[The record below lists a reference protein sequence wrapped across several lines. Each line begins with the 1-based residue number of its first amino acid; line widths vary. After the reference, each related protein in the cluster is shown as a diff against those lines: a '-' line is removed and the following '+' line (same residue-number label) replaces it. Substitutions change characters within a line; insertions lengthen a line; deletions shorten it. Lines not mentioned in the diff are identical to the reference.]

1 MKDAK
6 YIRNLIFTTVMGGLM
21 GVMNYAFNVIVARY
35 TDSSVFSTFSASM
48 AFIYLLQ
55 IPSAAV
61 ILTVTK
67 IVGENRKYD
76 LERFKWRILLIFSVM
91 GAISSALFFLFRTGF
106 ANIASIPLESIIYL
120 AIILLISFISP
131 ISKGLLL
138 GRERIYAYNIIV
150 LAETI
155 LKLGMGIVAIKLGGS
170 IPLLILSNCL
180 PALLTTIVIYPL
192 IRVKGEEKKEK
203 IAINYKHFLL
213 IAVSFLLMN
222 MPYTL
227 DLILV
232 NPGFRADYS
241 AVSLLG
247 KIVYFAATTIAS
259 VMFARL
265 ANQTDPKAERK
276 TMIIAILGTLFIGL
290 GLTLGIFVLGDWVI
304 TWTIGEK
311 YLSVAPYVGIF
322 GLCMTGYAVVYMLA
336 NYFISINRYTYI
348 YILLVVSA
356 LQVYLF
362 KTYNGSLTQ
371 VLNNQIVV
379 YGLLTVLT
387 LGYLFII
394 LAKKRNGQK
403 EDKAR

>member
-6 YIRNLIFTTVMGGLM
+6 YIRNLIFTTVVGGLM

-35 TDSSVFSTFSASM
+35 TDSSIFSTFSASM
-48 AFIYLLQ
+48 AFVYLLQ

-76 LERFKWRILLIFSVM
+76 LNQFKWKILLIFSIM
-91 GAISSALFFLFRTGF
+91 GTLSSVLFFVFKTGI
-106 ANIASIPLESIIYL
+106 ANLASIPLESIIYL
-120 AIILLISFISP
+120 AVILLISFISP

-138 GRERIYAYNIIV
+138 GRERIYAFNIII
-150 LAETI
+150 LIETI
-155 LKLGMGIVAIKLGGS
+155 LKLAMGIVAIKLGGS

-180 PALLTTIVIYPL
+180 PALLTTIVIYPFIKL
-192 IRVKGEEKKEK
+192 NGEEKKEK
-203 IAINYKHFLL
+203 VAVNYKHFLL
-213 IAVSFLLMN
+213 IAVSFLLIN

-259 VMFARL
+259 VMFSRL
-265 ANQTDPKAERK
+265 ANQTDTKAERK
-276 TMIIAILGTLFIGL
+276 TMIIAILGTIFIGL
-290 GLTLGIFVLGDWVI
+290 GLTFGIFLLKDWVI

-336 NYFISINRYTYI
+336 NYFISINKYKYI
-348 YILLVVSA
+348 YVLIVVSVI
-356 LQVYLF
+356 QVYLF
-362 KTYNGSLTQ
+362 KAFNGALSQ
-371 VLNNQIVV
+371 VLNNQIIV
-379 YGLLTVLT
+379 YSLLTVLT
-387 LGYLFII
+387 LVYLFII
-394 LAKKRNGQK
+394 LNKKKNGQK
-403 EDKAR
+403 EIKDC

>member
-1 MKDAK
+1 
-6 YIRNLIFTTVMGGLM
+6 M

-35 TDSSVFSTFSASM
+35 TDSSIFSTFSASM
-48 AFIYLLQ
+48 AFVYLLQ

-76 LERFKWRILLIFSVM
+76 LNQFKWKILLIFSIM
-91 GAISSALFFLFRTGF
+91 GTLSSVLFFVFKTGI
-106 ANIASIPLESIIYL
+106 ANLASIPLESIIYL
-120 AIILLISFISP
+120 AVILLISFISP

-138 GRERIYAYNIIV
+138 GRERIYAFNIII
-150 LAETI
+150 LIETI
-155 LKLGMGIVAIKLGGS
+155 LKLAMGIVAIKLGGS

-180 PALLTTIVIYPL
+180 PALLTTIVIYPFIKL
-192 IRVKGEEKKEK
+192 NGEEKKEK
-203 IAINYKHFLL
+203 VAVNYKHFLL
-213 IAVSFLLMN
+213 IAVSFLLIN

-259 VMFARL
+259 VMFSRL
-265 ANQTDPKAERK
+265 ANQTDTKAERK
-276 TMIIAILGTLFIGL
+276 TMIIAILGTIFIGL
-290 GLTLGIFVLGDWVI
+290 GLTFGIFLLKDWVI

-336 NYFISINRYTYI
+336 NYFISINKYKYI
-348 YILLVVSA
+348 YVLIVVSVI
-356 LQVYLF
+356 QVYLF
-362 KTYNGSLTQ
+362 KAFNGALSQ
-371 VLNNQIVV
+371 VLNNQIIV
-379 YGLLTVLT
+379 YSLLTVLT
-387 LGYLFII
+387 LVYLFII
-394 LAKKRNGQK
+394 LNKKKNGQK
-403 EDKAR
+403 EIKDC

>member
-35 TDSSVFSTFSASM
+35 TDSSIFSTFSASM
-48 AFIYLLQ
+48 AFVYLLQ

-76 LERFKWRILLIFSVM
+76 LEKFKWRILLIFSVM
-91 GAISSALFFLFRTGF
+91 GAISSSLFFLFRTGF
-106 ANIASIPLESIIYL
+106 ADIASIPLESIIYL

-192 IRVKGEEKKEK
+192 IRMKGEEKKEK

-213 IAVSFLLMN
+213 IIVSFLLIN

-290 GLTLGIFVLGDWVI
+290 GLTLGIFVLKDWVI

-362 KTYNGSLTQ
+362 TAYNGSLTQ
-371 VLNNQIVV
+371 VLNNQIIV
-379 YGLLTVLT
+379 YSLLTVLT

-394 LAKKRNGQK
+394 LMRKRNGQK
-403 EDKAR
+403 ENKNS

>member
-48 AFIYLLQ
+48 AFVYLLQ
-55 IPSAAV
+55 IPSSS
-61 ILTVTK
+61 IMLMITK
-67 IVGENRKYD
+67 KVGENRKYD
-76 LERFKWRILLIFSVM
+76 LGKFKWSSLLIFSVM
-91 GAISSALFFLFRTGF
+91 GAVASIVFFLLKGGISD
-106 ANIASIPLESIIYL
+106 IASIPSESIIYL
-120 AIILLISFISP
+120 TIILFVGFISP

-138 GRERIYAYNIIV
+138 GQERIYAFNFIMFF
-150 LAETI
+150 ETI
-155 LKLGMGIVAIKLGGS
+155 LKLIMGIVAIKLGGS

-180 PALLTTIVIYPL
+180 PALLTTIIILPIL
-192 IRVKGEEKKEK
+192 RMKGEKKEDGMK
-203 IAINYKHFLL
+203 VNYKSLAL
-213 IAVSFLLMN
+213 ATISFLFIN

-232 NPGFRADYS
+232 NPNFRADYS

-247 KIVYFAATTIAS
+247 KVVYFAAITIAS
-259 VMFARL
+259 VMFSRL

-276 TMIIAILGTLFIGL
+276 TMVIAILGTILIGL
-290 GLTLGIFVLGDWVI
+290 GSTLGIFLFKDWVI

-336 NYFISINRYTYI
+336 NYFISLDRYSYI
-348 YILLVVSA
+348 LILLVTTV
-356 LQVYLF
+356 LQIYLF
-362 KTYNGSLTQ
+362 TNFNGTLTQ
-371 VLNNQIVV
+371 VLNNQIIV
-379 YGLLTVLT
+379 YSLLTVLT
-387 LGYLFII
+387 LIYLFII
-394 LAKKRNGQK
+394 LIRKRNGQK
-403 EDKAR
+403 GGKDS